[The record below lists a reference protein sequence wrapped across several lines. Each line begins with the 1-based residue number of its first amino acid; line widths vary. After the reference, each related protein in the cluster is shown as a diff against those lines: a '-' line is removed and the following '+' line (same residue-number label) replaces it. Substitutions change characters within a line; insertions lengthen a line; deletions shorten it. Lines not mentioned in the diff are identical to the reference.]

1 MRQAAYIGIVISV
14 IKLLE
19 IFATPFNLILLPK
32 FAEFKIGFDK
42 EKIKHKINPIVSFII
57 TALPFF
63 SVLIFGLSKYIII
76 LFYGTKYA
84 SIYHSIGII
93 ILFSPFYLGYVLIRG
108 ILDGL
113 FKFPYVNIICIS
125 ALTTLLLSS
134 FILDKTVFYLS
145 LSFGLGLMSL
155 GIISVVILY
164 QRIKFDLNKNDIF
177 YSLSFSLTIF
187 VFLFILDNTLIA
199 RIDNESILFILKIFI
214 RLIALQAIFI
224 LNWKHK
230 EWFKELKS
238 RLSFDKL

>member
-1 MRQAAYIGIVISV
+1 
-14 IKLLE
+14 
-19 IFATPFNLILLPK
+19 
-32 FAEFKIGFDK
+32 
-42 EKIKHKINPIVSFII
+42 
-57 TALPFF
+57 
-63 SVLIFGLSKYIII
+63 
-76 LFYGTKYA
+76 
-84 SIYHSIGII
+84 
-93 ILFSPFYLGYVLIRG
+93 
-108 ILDGL
+108 
-113 FKFPYVNIICIS
+113 
-125 ALTTLLLSS
+125 
-134 FILDKTVFYLS
+134 
-145 LSFGLGLMSL
+145 MSL